1 MILRNILMTVCF
13 SAAWL
18 AAAFSQLETAATG
31 TASGPACRLAAKC
44 AASSFHVGA
53 WFGGDDG
60 LMHFLRTDAH
70 LQDCVRSAATP
81 AARTPDPDVRFL
93 AHILFDYRTPG
104 TSAL

>member
-18 AAAFSQLETAATG
+18 VAAFSQIETAATG
-31 TASGPACRLAAKC
+31 TASGPVCRLAAKC
-44 AASSFHVGA
+44 AASSFHLGA

-60 LMHFLRTDAH
+60 LMHFLRTHEH
-70 LQDCVRSAATP
+70 LQDCVRFAAAP
-81 AARTPDPDVRFL
+81 AAGHADPGVRFL
-93 AHILFDYRTPG
+93 AHVLFDYRAPG